1 MDKSHAYKTW
11 EEWFEA
17 IDQYSETLKIRSR
30 QRFEE
35 TEGIRLLT
43 MHGAKGLEYDLV
55 YIPDAN
61 QGIAPHK
68 KALTCLLYTSGT
80 VFTRQLMETAGFIRI
95 SAFRM
100 TAAAI
105 RCRERLCRNMRKQ
118 CLPETARFLK
128 FHRPSAVLN
137 TLWTRTAI

>member
-68 KALTCLLYTSGT
+68 KCADRI
-80 VFTRQLMETAGFIRI
+80 RQRG
-95 SAFRM
+95 
-100 TAAAI
+100 
-105 RCRERLCRNMRKQ
+105 
-118 CLPETARFLK
+118 
-128 FHRPSAVLN
+128 
-137 TLWTRTAI
+137 RTADVLCGYDPGEK